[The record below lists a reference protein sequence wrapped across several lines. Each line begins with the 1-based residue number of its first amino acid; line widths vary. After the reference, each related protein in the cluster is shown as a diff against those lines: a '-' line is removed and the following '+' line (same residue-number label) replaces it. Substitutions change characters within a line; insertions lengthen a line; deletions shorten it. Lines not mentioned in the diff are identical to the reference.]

1 MKISAGVTNLASAAK
16 AAAMAVTIL
25 ATCGIA
31 VAQAGPPGPPP
42 PGTDVFYARIGPLSP
57 DDAMGFV
64 GFEAGLGG
72 STVTGA
78 PFTATFSQQ
87 TTQTLADGNLIQR
100 TTSGTLARDS
110 NGRTRRDMTL
120 PAIGPWATSGKTP
133 PHVVFINDPV
143 ANVSYILDLDR
154 KTARKMP
161 RPQWR
166 GKPVQVPDSPRF
178 QELQNE
184 TTTTSL
190 GTQTM
195 DGLAV
200 EGTKTTR
207 TIPAGAIGNQKPI
220 VISVERWYS
229 SLLQM
234 NVLIKRS
241 DPRTGEN
248 VFQLTNIQQ
257 GEPAASL
264 FEVPSDYTV
273 KQGGKNFIFRQQE
286 GTIIGPPPGAP
297 PLPPPQN

>member
-1 MKISAGVTNLASAAK
+1 MRISTNVKRLASAAK
-16 AAAMAVTIL
+16 AAAMAIAIL
-25 ATCGIA
+25 AISGVA
-31 VAQAGPPGPPP
+31 VAQAMPPNPPP
-42 PGTDVFYARIGPLSP
+42 PGTNVFYARVGPLSP

-78 PFTATFSQQ
+78 PFTATFSQE
-87 TTQTLADGNLIQR
+87 TTQTLADGNVIQR

-161 RPQWR
+161 QPKWH
-166 GKPVQVPDSPRF
+166 GKPAQAPPSPRF
-178 QELQNE
+178 QELQSE

-195 DGLAV
+195 NGLTV

-220 VISVERWYS
+220 VVSVERWYS

-264 FEVPSDYTV
+264 FEAPSDYTV
-273 KQGGKNFIFRQQE
+273 KQGGRNFIFRQK
-286 GTIIGPPPGAP
+286 GTTIGPPPGAP

>member
-1 MKISAGVTNLASAAK
+1 MKLSTSFARVAGTSK
-16 AAAMAVTIL
+16 AAAMAMAIL
-25 ATCGIA
+25 AICGIA

-100 TTSGTLARDS
+100 TTSGALARDS
-110 NGRTRRDMTL
+110 SGRTRRDMTL

-133 PHVVFINDPV
+133 PHVTFINDPV
-143 ANVSYILDLDR
+143 AGANYILDPDR
-154 KTARKMP
+154 KIARKLP
-161 RPQWR
+161 LPKWR
-166 GKPVQVPDSPRF
+166 GKQGEAPPSSRF
-178 QELQNE
+178 QERQNE
-184 TTTTSL
+184 TTTVSL

-195 DGLAV
+195 DGLTV

-207 TIPAGAIGNQKPI
+207 TIPAGAIGNAKPI

-248 VFQLTNIQQ
+248 VFQLANIQQ

-264 FEVPSDYTV
+264 FEVPSDYTT
-273 KQGGKNFIFRQQE
+273 KQGGKNFIFRQE
-286 GTIIGPPPGAP
+286 GTMIGPPPGAP
-297 PLPPPQN
+297 PPPQN